1 MDKRT
6 TRGLS
11 ITLRPGIGF
20 ARLVL
25 LALVLLALAAI
36 GPGAVA
42 QEGGGFVTP
51 GTYDNVRQPEPQLA
65 QQRPVRRAAPA
76 PAEVETPAPAAE
88 LAVSARVVVFGD
100 SLAHNLGSG
109 LRNVLEDAP
118 EISLAT
124 EARGSSGLVRDD
136 FHDWPAAVEEL
147 LSGDDPPDIGVVMVG
162 LNDRQILTVAGE
174 TLQPLSDPWRAAYAE
189 RVDEIINAFASRE
202 LPLIWVGLPPMSSPR
217 LSTDLAV
224 INEIVRERAR
234 QGGAF
239 YVDIWKGFVDEDN
252 RYSASGP
259 NLSGQNARLRASDG
273 IHFTPAG
280 ASKAAHFADI
290 EIRRLIARPTDRI
303 AIARAAVEAAEDPSA
318 RDEAIDLLIQRSLG
332 ELPALPGFEHTPPR
346 VEIGPLL
353 PLTRLDIAPGGA
365 LLSGRPSVDP
375 ATRIITERALEE
387 GIAPTPVPGRADDF
401 SWPRQPQ

>member
-1 MDKRT
+1 MLTVLRST
-6 TRGLS
+6 AGLA
-11 ITLRPGIGF
+11 IV
-20 ARLVL
+20 VL
-25 LALVLLALAAI
+25 LVFLTG
-36 GPGAVA
+36 GPGADA
-42 QEGGGFVTP
+42 QNDSSFIPPGTFDSVTP
-51 GTYDNVRQPEPQLA
+51 QEPQQP
-65 QQRPVRRAAPA
+65 QQRPVRRARPA
-76 PAEVETPAPAAE
+76 PAVVETPAPAAE
-88 LAVSARVVVFGD
+88 AGTSARVVVFGD

-109 LRNVLEDAP
+109 LQSVLDDAP
-118 EISLAT
+118 EIDVSTQAT
-124 EARGSSGLVRDD
+124 GSSGLVRDD
-136 FHDWPAAVEEL
+136 FHDWPAAVEAL
-147 LSGDDPPDIGVVMVG
+147 LTGEDPPDIGVVMVG
-162 LNDRQILTVAGE
+162 LNDRQVLTVDGE
-174 TLQPLSDPWRAAYAE
+174 TVQPLSDEWREAYAE
-189 RVDEIINAFASRE
+189 RVDEIIAAFSRRE
-202 LPLIWVGLPPMSSPR
+202 LPLVWVGLPPVSSSR
-217 LSTDLAV
+217 LSTDLAA
-224 INEIVRERAR
+224 INEIVRERVR

-252 RYSASGP
+252 RYAASGP
-259 NLSGQNARLRASDG
+259 DLSGQNARLRASDG

-303 AIARAAVEAAEDPSA
+303 AIARAAIEDADDPRA

-332 ELPALPGFEHTPPR
+332 ELPGLPGFEPAPPR
-346 VEIGPLL
+346 NVVGPLL